1 MPAYKI
7 LIKCVQKNIICNLLE
22 PNNNIQKYMFSN
34 VNALKLECRG
44 YRVEQYAV
52 VEFFIVNININPNAV
67 QIIRIDNCHDPFN
80 LQLLSKETHSLEN
93 HS

>member
-7 LIKCVQKNIICNLLE
+7 LMKCVQKNIICNLLE

-52 VEFFIVNININPNAV
+52 VVFSIENINRSTV
-67 QIIRIDNCHDPFN
+67 QLIKIDNCHDPFN